1 MPSLTARWLALVLAL
16 LVALYLCWLMLQPF
30 VDVLLWAVVLVAV
43 FMPIHR
49 RLLGRFAS
57 PTLAATLST
66 LLVVVTILAPATL
79 VTIAVV
85 GEISDMARTLGTG
98 TPQWGSVQLV
108 LERIQPWVPWD
119 LHQLESRDFLLERL
133 QAISGTLANRTLGM
147 VGGVM
152 ATVVQTFL
160 VVFTMFYVFRDGDA
174 IRHAFYDVLPLDGAQ
189 AKAVVERTQEV
200 IGASVYGV
208 LVVAAIQG
216 FLGGF
221 IFWAI
226 GLPSPL
232 LWGVVMFFLCMI
244 PMAGAFLVWAP
255 AAVLLAVSGA
265 WPRALILTAWG
276 LLVVGTVDNFLKP
289 RLVGKRAKL
298 HELLIFFSVMGG
310 LNVFG
315 VLGIVLGP
323 VTVALTL
330 AVFDVVRQTNRPAA
344 VALELP
350 VVASSD
356 GLTTLGTAGDA
367 PVPDAPHPDVAGTTT
382 IGSRR

>member
-1 MPSLTARWLALVLAL
+1 MPSLTARWLALVLGL

-43 FMPIHR
+43 FMPVYR
-49 RLLGRFAS
+49 RLLARFNS
-57 PTLAATLST
+57 PPLAATLST

-79 VTIAVV
+79 VTIAVI
-85 GEISDMARTLGTG
+85 GEISDMARTVNTG
-98 TPQWGSVQLV
+98 TSQWGSVQLLLDRV
-108 LERIQPWVPWD
+108 QPWLPWID
-119 LHQLESRDFLLERL
+119 LYQLESRDFLLERL
-133 QAISGTLANRTLGM
+133 QAISGALANRTLGM
-147 VGGVM
+147 VGGVVS
-152 ATVVQTFL
+152 TVVQTSL

-174 IRHAFYDVLPLDGAQ
+174 IRRAFYDVLPLDRMQ
-189 AKAVVERTQEV
+189 ARAVVARTQEV

-255 AAVLLAVSGA
+255 AAALLAVSGA
-265 WPRALILTAWG
+265 WLRALILTAWG
-276 LLVVGTVDNFLKP
+276 LFVVGAVDNFLKP
-289 RLVGKRAKL
+289 RLVGKRARL

-330 AVFDVVRQTNRPAA
+330 AVFEVVRQTNQSQESGPSEAAPVPLPGIHADAPASELPPRPAA
-344 VALELP
+344 ESP
-350 VVASSD
+350 TVV
-356 GLTTLGTAGDA
+356 GD
-367 PVPDAPHPDVAGTTT
+367 
-382 IGSRR
+382 RR

>member
-1 MPSLTARWLALVLAL
+1 MPSLTARWLALVLGL

-30 VDVLLWAVVLVAV
+30 VDVLLWAGVLVAV
-43 FMPIHR
+43 FMPVHR
-49 RLLGRFAS
+49 RLVDRFQS
-57 PTLAATLST
+57 PSLAATLST

-85 GEISDMARTLGTG
+85 GEISDMARSLNTG
-98 TPQWGSVQLV
+98 TSQWSDVQAV
-108 LERIQPWVPWD
+108 LERAQPWVPWVD
-119 LHQLESRDFLLERL
+119 LHQLESQGFLLERL

-152 ATVVQTFL
+152 STVVQTFL
-160 VVFTMFYVFRDGDA
+160 VIFTMFYVFRDGDA
-174 IRHAFYDVLPLDGAQ
+174 IRQAFDDVLPLDRTQ
-189 AKAVVERTQEV
+189 ARAVVARTQEV

-255 AAVLLAVSGA
+255 AAVVLAVSGE
-265 WPRALILTAWG
+265 WMRAVILTAWG
-276 LLVVGTVDNFLKP
+276 LFVVGTVDNFLKP
-289 RLVGKRAKL
+289 RLVGKRARL

-330 AVFDVVRQTNRPAA
+330 AVFDVVRQTNRPVESPKESSATAA
-344 VALELP
+344 FP
-350 VVASSD
+350 
-356 GLTTLGTAGDA
+356 TAVTSAVIQEPSPRSGAVKPTMVGDR
-367 PVPDAPHPDVAGTTT
+367 
-382 IGSRR
+382 S

>member
-1 MPSLTARWLALVLAL
+1 MPSLTARWLALVFGL

-30 VDVLLWAVVLVAV
+30 VDVLLWAAVLVAV
-43 FMPIHR
+43 FMPVHR
-49 RLLGRFAS
+49 RLVARFQS
-57 PTLAATLST
+57 PSLAATLST

-79 VTIAVV
+79 VTVAVI
-85 GEISDMARTLGTG
+85 GEISDMARSVNTG
-98 TPQWGSVQLV
+98 TSQWGNVQVL
-108 LERIQPWVPWD
+108 LERVQPWVPWID
-119 LHQLESRDFLLERL
+119 LHQLESQGFLLERL

-160 VVFTMFYVFRDGDA
+160 VIFTMFYVFRDGDA
-174 IRHAFYDVLPLDGAQ
+174 IRQAFDDVLPLDRMQ
-189 AKAVVERTQEV
+189 ARAVVARTQEV

-255 AAVLLAVSGA
+255 AAILLAVSGA
-265 WPRALILTAWG
+265 WLRALILTAWG
-276 LLVVGTVDNFLKP
+276 LFVVGTVDNFLKP
-289 RLVGKRAKL
+289 RLVGKRARL

-330 AVFDVVRQTNRPAA
+330 AVFDVVRQTNRPP
-344 VALELP
+344 ESMP
-350 VVASSD
+350 GSSPASP
-356 GLTTLGTAGDA
+356 TMVGD
-367 PVPDAPHPDVAGTTT
+367 PQ
-382 IGSRR
+382 